1 MYARSMT
8 LGLLAAAAL
17 SLPSDSVTEFT
28 LQSHGAVSL
37 SVAGTEARYGLVP
50 ETAEGEPLLTISLG
64 ATSGEGA
71 LWLMTVGD
79 EVPGTGRYPIYQHG
93 FAGNRRWFHAC
104 FSAGT
109 PERPKGVFHSESGWV
124 TITAVEA
131 GRISG
136 EFELRARGFLAA
148 DTTDEDQWVT
158 VHGTFSAEGDS
169 TVAAIRAASATKS

>member
-1 MYARSMT
+1 MYARSST

-17 SLPSDSVTEFT
+17 SLPSDSVTQFT
-28 LQSHGAVSL
+28 LRSSGAINL

-50 ETAEGEPLLTISLG
+50 ETAEGEAVISITLG

-71 LWLMTVGD
+71 LWLMTAGA
-79 EVPGTGRYPIYQHG
+79 EMPGKGRYPIYQHG
-93 FAGNRRWFHAC
+93 FAGDGRWFHAC

-109 PERPKGVFHSESGWV
+109 PERPMGVFHSESGWV
-124 TITAVEA
+124 TITAVED

-158 VHGTFSAEGDS
+158 VRGTFSAEGDS
-169 TVAAIRAASATKS
+169 TIASIRSGSATKS